1 MNNETKAQSGVEIE
15 FIVDKAKQLLELIQD
30 KNYLPTK
37 ATAEELLFHARE
49 LASSWGYEIDENLPK
64 S

>member
-1 MNNETKAQSGVEIE
+1 MLSLLLRKFLLTESEKV
-15 FIVDKAKQLLELIQD
+15 KQLLELIQD

-37 ATAEELLFHARE
+37 AAAEELLFHARE